1 MTLTAYQTNR
11 SAVAITTT
19 VEAGRR
25 GGWSI
30 NDLSQL
36 PFGIFSVV
44 LSSRAV
50 NASQASQFKGIVAS
64 LSHYEEVRGTGFAVL
79 GDQGSTVGAIPSFA
93 TSPALILVGGL
104 MLTGLG
110 QIEWTDPA
118 IAIPAFLTVTTI
130 PMTWSIADGLS
141 FGLTSYAAIELLT
154 GRFRRANWM
163 LYLLAVLF
171 LMRFF
176 LLHRQ

>member
-1 MTLTAYQTNR
+1 L
-11 SAVAITTT
+11 
-19 VEAGRR
+19 
-25 GGWSI
+25 
-30 NDLSQL
+30 
-36 PFGIFSVV
+36 
-44 LSSRAV
+44 
-50 NASQASQFKGIVAS
+50 
-64 LSHYEEVRGTGFAVL
+64 
-79 GDQGSTVGAIPSFA
+79 VGAIPSFA

-110 QIEWTDPA
+110 QIEWTEPV

-141 FGLTSYAAIELLT
+141 FGLTSYAALEVLT
-154 GRFRRANWM
+154 GRAKRANWM

-176 LLHRQ
+176 FIHQG